1 MKRLIERMIDLAT
14 YERPFVSVRA
24 LAAYLDCDPRTI
36 VRMIHE
42 GTLAA
47 TKVGREWRIPTEAAR
62 QTFHVELHQRAS

>member
-1 MKRLIERMIDLAT
+1 MKRLIDRMIDLAT

-42 GTLAA
+42 GTLEA
-47 TKVGREWRIPTEAAR
+47 TKVGREWRIPTTEAR
-62 QTFHVELHQRAS
+62 DRFHVKRAS